1 MAKTPLTVEIGLLG
15 FFQERAR
22 YGYEIFQEISQPSG
36 LGLVWR
42 LKQSH
47 LYALLDRLESEGCLS
62 GCLEYQESRPARKL
76 FTLTN
81 SGLHAFRTWIEE
93 PVLSGREM
101 RMQFQAKLY
110 FASQLDEE
118 VLSKL
123 ITRQRSACQDWYN
136 SMVVQ
141 ADNLPKDNRFDRLVF
156 RYRIQQVSATISWLD
171 ECAQQ
176 FPLSR
181 AQPLI
186 ITKAHPHEAA

>member
-1 MAKTPLTVEIGLLG
+1 M
-15 FFQERAR
+15 
-22 YGYEIFQEISQPSG
+22 
-36 LGLVWR
+36 
-42 LKQSH
+42 
-47 LYALLDRLESEGCLS
+47 
-62 GCLEYQESRPARKL
+62 EYQESRPARKL

-81 SGLHAFRTWIEE
+81 MGLNAFRTWIEE
-93 PVLSGREM
+93 PVSSGREM

-110 FASQLDEE
+110 FASQLEE
-118 VLSKL
+118 DVLSKL

-141 ADNLPKDNRFDRLVF
+141 ADNLAKDNRFDRLVF

-181 AQPLI
+181 TQPLI